1 MEFGSLTA
9 ISNQI
14 GISVGLL
21 IIIFIWEAVWKLI
34 ALWKSARNKHLVWF
48 IVLALINSIGI
59 LPILY
64 IFVFSKLKFKSKKSS
79 DKKK

>member
-48 IVLALINSIGI
+48 IVLALINSI
-59 LPILY
+59 
-64 IFVFSKLKFKSKKSS
+64 
-79 DKKK
+79 